1 MLETFG
7 KNTVGS
13 VLASFI
19 LSVFGAGVT
28 LYTTF
33 VMKERIRNIQLVA
46 VEIVFSFVQL
56 IVTYIYLIM
65 KFLRIKS
72 NYEVS
77 LFPLAFAIIVL
88 VFAFK
93 KNPVDE
99 RPAASFLRALEREPH
114 SIRSDSSLL
123 ILHLQ
128 PLEVCD
134 LVYKYKIHILAVV
147 SLVLDAISSVAPDQL
162 SGQSKQSFVLATSLL
177 LPVFGFACIKG
188 RTERQHIGVV
198 EVVFAMFQL
207 IIITLVHFTL
217 TISGAT
223 NNYNAPWFPLAFAA
237 IVVFVFNK
245 DEKNDPFKVIRQPRS
260 RIVQRY
266 IDLALL
272 NSYEDLYKKVKQIYK
287 IKGQLYGS
295 ESKWELTYITTRHEW
310 RVVGSDEPSDWQQFR
325 HQAEVMIIHRR
336 QRQDDV
342 KDDCDDRFDGDDD
355 DYIDDVKDDSDDS
368 FDGDNDDDDSGG
380 VNDDD
385 DGVKEEDDDDGG
397 GGVNDD
403 DDDGVKD
410 DGGGGV
416 NGDDDDGVKDD
427 DNGVNDGGKKKQF
440 RYLAKVM
447 IIHRRQRQ
455 DDDDDIDDVND
466 DSDDSFDGDD
476 EDDSGGCNRR
486 PAPGAATAD
495 LTTLAAYTF
504 KLTYDTVATTDGFLH
519 ALLQNVT
526 DPGVKQV
533 VTYCITSY
541 DVSIP
546 SVQSAITD
554 LEAGASHFG
563 DINNKLYPAWSNI
576 HDCDRVV
583 KIGPPPPGL
592 PDRSTKATQF
602 VDISSTISY
611 LLPINT

>member
-1 MLETFG
+1 MVAPPRPRRMNQLLWDMLCLICKLNRNFLIFCKEYKRQTLAVLFVLLEAISVMLETFG

-33 VMKERIRNIQLVA
+33 VMKERIRNIELVA

-56 IVTYIYLIM
+56 IVTYIYLII

-114 SIRSDSSLL
+114 SIRRFLRYVKQK
-123 ILHLQ
+123 IT
-128 PLEVCD
+128 EVCD

-295 ESKWELTYITTRHEW
+295 ESKWELTYITTWHEW
-310 RVVGSDEPSDWQQFR
+310 RVVGSDELVPLDWQQF

-342 KDDCDDRFDGDDD
+342 KDDCDDSFDGYDD

-427 DNGVNDGGKKKQF
+427 DNGVNDGGKKK
-440 RYLAKVM
+440 
-447 IIHRRQRQ
+447 
-455 DDDDDIDDVND
+455 
-466 DSDDSFDGDD
+466 
-476 EDDSGGCNRR
+476 
-486 PAPGAATAD
+486 
-495 LTTLAAYTF
+495 
-504 KLTYDTVATTDGFLH
+504 
-519 ALLQNVT
+519 
-526 DPGVKQV
+526 
-533 VTYCITSY
+533 
-541 DVSIP
+541 
-546 SVQSAITD
+546 
-554 LEAGASHFG
+554 
-563 DINNKLYPAWSNI
+563 
-576 HDCDRVV
+576 
-583 KIGPPPPGL
+583 
-592 PDRSTKATQF
+592 
-602 VDISSTISY
+602 
-611 LLPINT
+611 

>member
-56 IVTYIYLIM
+56 IVTYIDLII

-114 SIRSDSSLL
+114 SIWSDSSSLL
-123 ILHLQ
+123 TLHLQ
-128 PLEVCD
+128 PLGRGAVLSTGVWIPLSLHRRFLRYVQQKITEVCD

-272 NSYEDLYKKVKQIYK
+272 NSYEDLYRKVKQVYK

-295 ESKWELTYITTRHEW
+295 ESEWELTYITTRHEW
-310 RVVGSDEPSDWQQFR
+310 RVVGSDEPSDWQ
-325 HQAEVMIIHRR
+325 
-336 QRQDDV
+336 
-342 KDDCDDRFDGDDD
+342 
-355 DYIDDVKDDSDDS
+355 
-368 FDGDNDDDDSGG
+368 
-380 VNDDD
+380 
-385 DGVKEEDDDDGG
+385 
-397 GGVNDD
+397 
-403 DDDGVKD
+403 
-410 DGGGGV
+410 
-416 NGDDDDGVKDD
+416 
-427 DNGVNDGGKKKQF
+427 
-440 RYLAKVM
+440 
-447 IIHRRQRQ
+447 
-455 DDDDDIDDVND
+455 
-466 DSDDSFDGDD
+466 
-476 EDDSGGCNRR
+476 
-486 PAPGAATAD
+486 
-495 LTTLAAYTF
+495 
-504 KLTYDTVATTDGFLH
+504 
-519 ALLQNVT
+519 
-526 DPGVKQV
+526 
-533 VTYCITSY
+533 
-541 DVSIP
+541 
-546 SVQSAITD
+546 
-554 LEAGASHFG
+554 
-563 DINNKLYPAWSNI
+563 
-576 HDCDRVV
+576 
-583 KIGPPPPGL
+583 
-592 PDRSTKATQF
+592 
-602 VDISSTISY
+602 
-611 LLPINT
+611 